1 MNLTEEEQEL
11 IESIRNLKNTKHNF
25 SFELE
30 MYVRELFERLLD
42 TDPLQ

>member
-11 IESIRNLKNTKHNF
+11 IESIRNLKNTTHNF

-42 TDPLQ
+42 TDSSQ